1 MCLLSNKIKFCTC
14 AISDT
19 EKLKHYWI
27 LYRLDKNKNI
37 ICVGQPIFP
46 ILSMIDI
53 NCKVNKTVLLDR
65 INEVDAF
72 DVPLSLQN
80 KDILEIVINNNNAM
94 GIDSF
99 TYTFKFV
106 KDKWKAVE
114 NDVFKI
120 MNDYEEEQSGKIKS
134 ALKRKI

>member
-1 MCLLSNKIKFCTC
+1 M
-14 AISDT
+14 
-19 EKLKHYWI
+19 
-27 LYRLDKNKNI
+27 
-37 ICVGQPIFP
+37 GQPIFP
-46 ILSMIDI
+46 IISMIDI
-53 NCKVNKTVLLDR
+53 NFKVNKTVLLHR

-72 DVPLSLQN
+72 DVPLSLQS
-80 KDILEIVINNNNAM
+80 KDILEIVINNNAM

-99 TYTFKFV
+99 TYTFKFS